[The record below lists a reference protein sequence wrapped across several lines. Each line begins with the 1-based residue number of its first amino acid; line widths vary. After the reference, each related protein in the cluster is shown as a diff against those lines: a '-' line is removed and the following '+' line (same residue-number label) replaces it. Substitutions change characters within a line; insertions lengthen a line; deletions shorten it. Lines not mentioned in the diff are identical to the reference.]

1 MDTMMTAIIHFQLA
15 NRLSSLCSAIVDSVI
30 MDVFSEQ
37 VEWFPGSNANALS
50 SRIEMYSVV
59 EDEHS
64 SIRSEMR
71 CRSVQGNCCS
81 AHLPIHTTSSRD
93 RTVGSGYRVDGSRLA
108 FRCNTQ

>member
-15 NRLSSLCSAIVDSVI
+15 NRLSSLCSAIVNSVSKDI
-30 MDVFSEQ
+30 FSEQ
-37 VEWFPGSNANALS
+37 IESCPGSNLNVLS
-50 SRIEMYSVV
+50 SKVEMHSIV

-64 SIRSEMR
+64 SIRSEIR
-71 CRSVQGNCCS
+71 CRYVQGNCCS

-108 FRCNTQ
+108 CRCNTQ